1 MFAPAHHS
9 FWLLIYLFLSYFV
22 LSLPFMFVRLDL
34 FFLCIHSSI
43 VVSPA
48 RPVGKYPSFWFESIP
63 HACCHTH
70 NCFGLPGDQIT
81 MSLTWPFFLRCYVT
95 IHRMQEPGKNLGFV
109 SFSMVFL
116 VQYSWFRHCVMCD
129 SLWGPSGGPERHI
142 GDSVLPFFSLRKG
155 QGVIKCVAFRMHD
168 VCAGKSNRS
177 SNKKCVKTKKAEEN
191 NCGNSDLTVRGRR
204 KKCNRFRTLAA
215 PTAAVALWLSN
226 CQLSSRWKKLRIHS
240 AAGKRR

>member
-1 MFAPAHHS
+1 MTTRGHYTHQSLIGVSYGQKTPGSSLPCLFYARNMFAPAHHS

-81 MSLTWPFFLRCYVT
+81 MSLTWPFLTPVLRNYT
-95 IHRMQEPGKNLGFV
+95 QNARTGQK
-109 SFSMVFL
+109 
-116 VQYSWFRHCVMCD
+116 SWFCFIPD
-129 SLWGPSGGPERHI
+129 GLFGAI
-142 GDSVLPFFSLRKG
+142 
-155 QGVIKCVAFRMHD
+155 
-168 VCAGKSNRS
+168 
-177 SNKKCVKTKKAEEN
+177 
-191 NCGNSDLTVRGRR
+191 
-204 KKCNRFRTLAA
+204 
-215 PTAAVALWLSN
+215 
-226 CQLSSRWKKLRIHS
+226 
-240 AAGKRR
+240 